1 MEDTMG
7 YLLGLAGLIIG
18 YMLGKMTGATN
29 RSVSVGGDQMN
40 RSSSV
45 SVGGDNLTGSG
56 NKVGGNQAND
66 KSKQNN

>member
-29 RSVSVGGDQMN
+29 RSVGGDQ
-40 RSSSV
+40 V
-45 SVGGDNLTGSG
+45 TGSAIKATESAQVAG
-56 NKVGGNQAND
+56 GSNVGGNQAND